1 MAEESGRTPRA
12 DEMERTALGI
22 VMALER
28 DDPAALRELFFTEDG
43 PIDDL
48 ELIVTLG
55 RLSAYLAG
63 KLGAQEEPPADAA
76 TVLGRLALEWG
87 GPAS

>member
-1 MAEESGRTPRA
+1 MADESGHTPIA

-55 RLSAYLAG
+55 RLSAFLAG
-63 KLGAQEEPPADAA
+63 KLGAQEDPPADATA
-76 TVLGRLALEWG
+76 VLARLALEWG

>member
-1 MAEESGRTPRA
+1 MADPQRPVA
-12 DEMERTALGI
+12 DDMERTALGI

-55 RLSAYLAG
+55 RLSAYLAA
-63 KLGAQEEPPADAA
+63 KLGAQADPPLDAA
-76 TVLGRLALEWG
+76 AVLAQLALEWG
-87 GPAS
+87 RPPS

>member
-1 MAEESGRTPRA
+1 MANEERPIA
-12 DEMERTALGI
+12 DDLERTALGI

-55 RLSAYLAG
+55 RLCAYLAA
-63 KLGAQEEPPADAA
+63 KLGAQEDPPADAA
-76 TVLGRLALEWG
+76 AVLTRLALEWG
-87 GPAS
+87 RPAS

>member
-1 MAEESGRTPRA
+1 MRAGIPRSPTRWSA
-12 DEMERTALGI
+12 PRSASSWHSNATIPL
-22 VMALER
+22 
-28 DDPAALRELFFTEDG
+28 PLRELFFTEDG

-55 RLSAYLAG
+55 RLSAYLAA
-63 KLGAQEEPPADAA
+63 KLGAQEDPPADAG
-76 TVLGRLALEWG
+76 TVLARLALEWG

>member
-1 MAEESGRTPRA
+1 MAYREERPIA
-12 DEMERTALGI
+12 DDMERTALGI

-48 ELIVTLG
+48 DLIVTLG
-55 RLSAYLAG
+55 RLSAHLAG
-63 KLGAQEEPPADAA
+63 KLGATEDPPVAA
-76 TVLGRLALEWG
+76 AAVLTRLALEWG
-87 GPAS
+87 LPAS

>member
-1 MAEESGRTPRA
+1 MADHEERPLA
-12 DEMERTALGI
+12 DDMERTALGI
-22 VMALER
+22 VMALDR

-55 RLSAYLAG
+55 RLCAYLAA
-63 KLGAQEEPPADAA
+63 KLGATEDPPLDAA
-76 TVLGRLALEWG
+76 AILARLALDWG
-87 GPAS
+87 APK

>member
-1 MAEESGRTPRA
+1 MADREERPIA
-12 DEMERTALGI
+12 DDMERTALGI

-28 DDPAALRELFFTEDG
+28 DDPAALRALFFTEDG

-55 RLSAYLAG
+55 RLSAYLAA
-63 KLGAQEEPPADAA
+63 KLGATEDPPLDAA
-76 TVLGRLALEWG
+76 AVLTRLALEWG
-87 GPAS
+87 RPAS